1 MAQYQITVDREMLH
15 HLFSGDEGVAKL
27 LEAVLNQVLEAQVT
41 EHLKAQPYERTD
53 ERVGHRN
60 GYRDR
65 EMKTRVGTLELRV
78 PRVRAGSF
86 STELFERYQRSEQA
100 LILALMEM
108 VINGVSTRKVR
119 RITEELCGT
128 SFSKSTVSD
137 LCKALD
143 PIVSEW
149 NERPLTHKRFPFL
162 IIDAMQL
169 KIRRE
174 GRVVPQSAV
183 IAMGVNEEG
192 YREVIGL
199 KIGDSESEAT
209 WSEFFR
215 WLSERGLH
223 GVDLV
228 VSDHHGGLVNAVKRH
243 FQGVMWQ
250 RCQVHFM
257 RNILDAC
264 PKRYHNALKAKLRL
278 MFNAPDMKTARALFE
293 TIVDEY
299 IEKAPR
305 SVSCLE
311 AGFDDAM
318 AVMALPELYRRRL
331 RSTNGLERLNREV
344 RRRERV
350 IGIFPNIDSAM
361 RLLGALLMEQDDEW
375 TSGRLYFRMDQYWEH
390 KKAQSTENSSVKER
404 KVTSVA

>member
-15 HLFSGDEGVAKL
+15 QLFSGDEGVAKL
-27 LEAVLNQVLEAQVT
+27 LESVLNQVLEAQVT

-60 GYRDR
+60 GYRER

-143 PIVSEW
+143 PVVSEW
-149 NERPLTHKRFPFL
+149 NERPLTDKRFPFL

-174 GRVVPQSAV
+174 GRVVPQSAL

-192 YREVIGL
+192 YREVVGL

-215 WLSERGLH
+215 WLSERDLR

-264 PKRYHNALKAKLRL
+264 PKQYHNALKAKLRL
-278 MFNAPDMKTARALFE
+278 MFNAPDIKMARTLFDD
-293 TIVDEY
+293 IVEEY
-299 IEKAPR
+299 AEKAPR

-361 RLLGALLMEQDDEW
+361 RLLGALLMEQDEEW
-375 TSGRLYFRMDQYWEH
+375 ASGRLYFRMDQYWEH
-390 KKAQSTENSSVKER
+390 KKEKSAENFTVKER
-404 KVTSVA
+404 ESSNAA

>member
-1 MAQYQITVDREMLH
+1 LPIL
-15 HLFSGDEGVAKL
+15 
-27 LEAVLNQVLEAQVT
+27 
-41 EHLKAQPYERTD
+41 
-53 ERVGHRN
+53 
-60 GYRDR
+60 
-65 EMKTRVGTLELRV
+65 

-86 STELFERYQRSEQA
+86 CTELFERYQRSEQA

-149 NERPLTHKRFPFL
+149 NERSLTDKRFPFH